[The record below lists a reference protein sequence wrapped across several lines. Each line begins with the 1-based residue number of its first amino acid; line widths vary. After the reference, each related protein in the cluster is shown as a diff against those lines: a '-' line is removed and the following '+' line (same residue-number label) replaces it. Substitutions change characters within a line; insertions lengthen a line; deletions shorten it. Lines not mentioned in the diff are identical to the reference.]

1 MQENQLPT
9 QNQLTEYKTKS
20 MQKKEEIMQSIRQNL
35 NYIYIGLM
43 IFANCLL
50 ALLKIEDG
58 KVGLHYPSSLLGWV
72 MFILQIIMTAV
83 VAVLILNG
91 FRRQGI
97 KTGHEVIKNVYD
109 NYIKAITKPM
119 EGQSPRSL
127 KKYMKIQRTKDGL
140 QKGVSYVIMNVFIMS
155 VAIGFNWNNL
165 LTLVIDI
172 VFAVGFGIKSM
183 LDAEEYVVTELVIWY
198 QLETKKANEL
208 NEKIKGEST
217 QNELL

>member
-9 QNQLTEYKTKS
+9 QNQLNEYKTKS
-20 MQKKEEIMQSIRQNL
+20 MQKKEEIIQSIKKNL
-35 NYIYIGLM
+35 NFIYIGLM
-43 IFANCLL
+43 IFANGLL

-58 KVGLHYPSSLLGWV
+58 KVGLRYPSTFLGWV
-72 MFILQIIMTAV
+72 MFILQIIMIAV

-140 QKGVSYVIMNVFIMS
+140 QKGISYVIMNVFIMS
-155 VAIGFNWNNL
+155 VAIGFNWNNIFAL
-165 LTLVIDI
+165 IIDI
-172 VFAVGFGIKSM
+172 IFAVGFGIKSM

-208 NEKIKGEST
+208 NEKINKRRINT
-217 QNELL
+217 K

>member
-1 MQENQLPT
+1 MQENKLPT
-9 QNQLTEYKTKS
+9 QEISTEYKTKS
-20 MQKKEEIMQSIRQNL
+20 MIKKEEIIEAIKKNL
-35 NYIYIGLM
+35 NFIYIGLM

-58 KVGLHYPSSLLGWV
+58 KVGLNYPSTWLGWI
-72 MFILQIIMTAV
+72 MFIVQIVLTAV

-109 NYIKAITKPM
+109 TYIKAITKPM
-119 EGQSPRSL
+119 QGQNPRSL

-140 QKGVSYVIMNVFIMS
+140 QKGISYVIMNVFIMS

-165 LTLVIDI
+165 LTLIVDI
-172 VFAVGFGIKSM
+172 VFALGFGIKSM

-198 QLETKKANEL
+198 QLETKKAIEL
-208 NEKIKGEST
+208 NESIKGET
-217 QNELL
+217 ENEI